1 MKALHIF
8 FTEMQSEKELTLAQ
22 KEERKLRQVYL
33 RFPEKFY
40 ADFLIKIRHEN
51 ISFRRF
57 FQILVDAFIRDDNRI
72 MEIIDEAVKDERFKY
87 RTEIIKQ
94 EREKMRV
101 VSRQFKLNQN
111 EIEDIYDL
119 FEDEK

>member
-57 FQILVDAFIRDDNRI
+57 FQILVDAFIRARSAGRLARLGYTKKAQQ
-72 MEIIDEAVKDERFKY
+72 AV
-87 RTEIIKQ
+87 
-94 EREKMRV
+94 
-101 VSRQFKLNQN
+101 QN
-111 EIEDIYDL
+111 V
-119 FEDEK
+119 

>member
-1 MKALHIF
+1 
-8 FTEMQSEKELTLAQ
+8 MQSEKEESASIIQ
-22 KEERKLRQVYL
+22 QEIKNLRQVYL
-33 RFPEKFY
+33 KFPEKMY

-57 FQILVDAFIRDDNRI
+57 FQILIDAFLKDDPRI
-72 MEIIDEAVKDERFKY
+72 NEIIDEAVKDERFKY
-87 RTEIIKQ
+87 RSEIIRK
-94 EREKMRV
+94 EREKMRKTV
-101 VSRQFKLNQN
+101 RQFKLNPD